1 MEASGDDGFRE
12 FVAMR
17 SSALLQLAVLLT
29 GGDRHAAEDLLQ
41 IALMKSYGR
50 WSRIEQPEAYI
61 RKVMY
66 RQQVSRW
73 RLRRHRAETTVPVL
87 PDIAGATHGP
97 DAELRV
103 ALWGALG
110 RLTKRQRTVVVL
122 RYFEDLPEGEVAAQL
137 GIAVGTV
144 RSTTYRSLARLRE
157 FVPELGPESGPA
169 DDAADGSADDAADDS
184 GQMQSLTYTPKG
196 VQG

>member
-1 MEASGDDGFRE
+1 MEASSHDEFRE

-17 SSALLQLAVLLT
+17 STALLQLAVLLT

-50 WSRIEQPEAYI
+50 WARIEQPEAYV
-61 RKVMY
+61 RQVMY
-66 RQQVSRW
+66 RQQVNRW
-73 RLRRHRAETTVPVL
+73 RLRRHRAETTVSVL
-87 PDIAGATHGP
+87 PDTGEASPGP
-97 DAELRV
+97 DSELRV

-110 RLTKRQRTVVVL
+110 RLTKRQRAVVVL
-122 RYFEDLPEGEVAAQL
+122 RYFEDLPEAEVAGLL

-144 RSTTYRSLARLRE
+144 RSTAHRSLTKLRTL
-157 FVPELGPESGPA
+157 VPELGPEGRL
-169 DDAADGSADDAADDS
+169 DGEASTDR
-184 GQMQSLTYTPKG
+184 MQPLSYAPKG